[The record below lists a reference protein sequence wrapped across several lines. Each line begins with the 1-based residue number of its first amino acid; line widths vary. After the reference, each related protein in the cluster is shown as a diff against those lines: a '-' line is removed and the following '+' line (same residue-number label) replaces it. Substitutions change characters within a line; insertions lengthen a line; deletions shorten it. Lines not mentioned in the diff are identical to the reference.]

1 MKKII
6 FLFLMFSAI
15 VFAEWKVSAGSS
27 DDGTEVATFFTTYD
41 YETESFLSIGVVL
54 EDYDGY
60 SFIMIKNK
68 KMMENDYLTLIIKDN
83 EGDTI
88 NYQFT
93 DGDIYEQG
101 GAFIGS
107 KQGDLLTKMLYKGQS
122 AILYNNDTDEVL
134 ASFDLKGLQKVM
146 KKHVGSSSWY
156 RYKLNSIYD

>member
-6 FLFLMFSAI
+6 ILFLMFSAI
-15 VFAEWKVSAGSS
+15 VFAEWKVSTLHT
-27 DDGTEVATFFTTYD
+27 DDGETGITFTTYD
-41 YETESFLSIGVVL
+41 YENKSVLNVFVYLEEYPGHSSIGI
-54 EDYDGY
+54 GNKR
-60 SFIMIKNK
+60 IKTG
-68 KMMENDYLTLIIKDN
+68 DDLSLIIEDN
-83 EGDTI
+83 EGDNI

>member
-6 FLFLMFSAI
+6 FLFLIFSAI

-27 DDGTEVATFFTTYD
+27 DNGTEIATLFTTYD
-41 YETESFLSIGVVL
+41 YETKSFLSIGVVL

-60 SFIMIKNK
+60 SFIMIGNK
-68 KMMENDYLTLIIKDN
+68 KMMEEYYFTLIIKDN

-88 NYQFT
+88 DYRFA
-93 DGDIYEQG
+93 DGNIYEQG
-101 GAFIGS
+101 KAFIGS
-107 KQGDLLTKMLYKGQS
+107 KQGNLLTKMLYKGQS

-146 KKHVGSSSWY
+146 KKHVGSSYWY
-156 RYKLNSIYD
+156 KYKLND